1 MKTTLLRP
9 VLVLFPALLLTASV
23 LASSDEF
30 SGEEQP
36 ATSEE
41 KSSGYVNYA
50 QKGSYLNPS
59 WVGEVPE
66 WHYYDP
72 FGNPIVDGFYVYNM
86 SVTGDSKANLEESN
100 IALSPILK
108 KWLNGMVQVGD
119 ITENHGVLALVGD
132 RVSSSFTPFTLNQS
146 LFNGAR
152 VDAFSDFLYGM
163 NSISFINSRISSTG
177 LYGMFM
183 EQHVIEPGAD
193 WLRGAH
199 FNKNIKEMVDVGAT
213 WLTMHNQIDS
223 ASGSFNGTINKAF
236 PNTVTAL
243 QIFGLDGKFNFA
255 NISAQA
261 EWARSQEI
269 VDAARK
275 LEPGNIGTINA
286 KYEIPDR
293 LKVTGEGYMV
303 QAGYKTTFSDPAFPK
318 GDIASQKYLYS
329 LVDDNDDDDQ
339 FPENGQEGKI
349 NFLPLGGGDMDGVLP
364 GPYDKDKNNRYD
376 WEEDFLGYDCDPPR
390 SDIYFDK
397 NNNNVP
403 DAIEDDPYPD
413 FPYVPGYYLSG
424 ERYLRKI
431 DSTGVWVNDVVRD
444 SAEISFNMDRQVS
457 KGLSGFHLYGQYQLL
472 PGLELALGAKYEQSE
487 KNSFQMKYANGLPVG
502 YVFDSEQA
510 TDLYSLAGYRHDF
523 ASDKKLTARNYLRFV
538 KDNIPNHTVVS
549 RGGLNTVTFSNDML
563 YSTIEDEL
571 EYRDA
576 VVEMLTV
583 QYELYKNRGFNFT
596 TRGKFEFT
604 KHFPHLDFNYTDKSI
619 SSLVLLNK
627 GHYIWLLP
635 FKKDMFIIPK
645 FKSTFEWSDYGTR
658 TDSLTDAKYR
668 RNSLSNNAYVVYEW
682 KVTPKTSITTGVQ
695 GQLFND
701 INNGDENFIHGNWTA
716 QVMIKD
722 RYAGMSMILT
732 AGVSLYSYNY
742 SKDAEMV
749 LNPVSN
755 LMEKIPVVHD
765 PMNNP
770 YRITADANSYDV
782 FFKIHC
788 GF

>member
-1 MKTTLLRP
+1 MKTTLIH
-9 VLVLFPALLLTASV
+9 PALFLFMMLFFTSPGW
-23 LASSDEF
+23 ASSDMM
-30 SGEEQP
+30 
-36 ATSEE
+36 ATESDQDNSVE
-41 KSSGYVNYA
+41 KSTGYENYA
-50 QKGSYLNPS
+50 QRGSYISPS

-72 FGNPIVDGFYVYNM
+72 FGNPIVDGFYLYNM
-86 SVTGDSKANLEESN
+86 SVTGNSTANIEQSN

-119 ITENHGVLALVGD
+119 IVEDHGILALVGD
-132 RVSSSFTPFTLNQS
+132 RVSSTFTPFTLNQS

-152 VDAFSDFLYGM
+152 IDAFSNFLYGM
-163 NSISFINSRISSTG
+163 NSVSFINSRISSTG

-199 FNKNIKEMVDVGAT
+199 FNKNVKEIIDVGAT
-213 WLTMHNQIDS
+213 WVTMHNQVDGG
-223 ASGSFNGTINKAF
+223 SGSFNGTRNDSF

-243 QIFGLDGKFNFA
+243 KILGINGQCKVS
-255 NISAQA
+255 NISANG
-261 EWARSQEI
+261 EWAQSQEI
-269 VDAARK
+269 VDGVVK
-275 LEPGNIGTINA
+275 QHPGSIGMINA
-286 KYEIPDR
+286 SFEIPDR
-293 LKVTGEGYMV
+293 LKVSGEGYMV
-303 QAGYKTTFSDPAFPK
+303 QARYKTTFSDPAFPK

-329 LVDDNDDDDQ
+329 LVDDNDDHDQ

-349 NFLPLGGGDMDGVLP
+349 NFLPLGGGDMDGVLSEL
-364 GPYDKDKNNRYD
+364 YDKDKNNRYD
-376 WEEDFLGYDCDPPR
+376 WEEDFLSYDCDPPR

-403 DAIEDDPYPD
+403 DEIEDDPYPD
-413 FPYVPGYYLSG
+413 YPYVPGYYLSG

-431 DSTGVWVNDVVRD
+431 DSTGVWINDVVRD
-444 SAEISFNMDRQVS
+444 SAENSFNMDRQVS

-472 PGLELALGAKYEQSE
+472 PGLELALGAKYEKSE
-487 KNSFQMKYANGLPVG
+487 KSSFQMTYANQKPIG
-502 YVFDSEQA
+502 YIFAQEQA
-510 TDLYSLAGYRHDF
+510 TDLYSIAGYRHDF
-523 ASDKKLTARNYLRFV
+523 AADKKLTARNYVRFI

-549 RGGLNTVTFSNDML
+549 RGGLNTVTFTNDML
-563 YSTIEDEL
+563 FTTVEDEL

-576 VVEMLTV
+576 VVEMLAV
-583 QYELYKNRGFNFT
+583 QYDIYRNRGFNFT

-604 KHFPHLDFNYTDKSI
+604 KHLPQLEFNYTDKSI

-635 FKKDMFIIPK
+635 VLKDMFLIPK
-645 FKSTFEWSDYGTR
+645 FKSIYERGDYDTR
-658 TDSLTDAKYR
+658 TPMQTDAKYR
-668 RNSLSNNAYVVYEW
+668 RNTLSNNAYLVYDW
-682 KVTPKTSITTGVQ
+682 KFTEKTSVTTGLQ
-695 GQLFND
+695 GQVFND
-701 INNGDENFIHGNWTA
+701 LNNGDESFFHGNWTA

-732 AGVSLYSYNY
+732 TGVSLYTYNY
-742 SKDAEMV
+742 ANDATMV
-749 LNPVSN
+749 FNPVSN

-770 YRITADANSYDV
+770 YRITGDANSYDV